1 MRMSLDSY
9 LIIGCLVV
17 FVHGNAVKING
28 YAEKMLLPFRP
39 PLSEEGGDKGYDL
52 PIGQECHI
60 DIGLQIL
67 QPIVREGIA
76 DSSPKLNFACKE
88 GEGWHL

>member
-52 PIGQECHI
+52 PIGQEWHI
-60 DIGLQIL
+60 YIRLQ
-67 QPIVREGIA
+67 V
-76 DSSPKLNFACKE
+76 F
-88 GEGWHL
+88 